1 MATLEEYSNKYQNI
15 KMERRDGILQV
26 TFHSDGDSM
35 RWGESAQRETGYAF
49 TDIGS
54 DVENRVVIVTGAGDS
69 FCAEL
74 EFATGEGWTPRTWD
88 KIYWEAKRIIM
99 NELDVE
105 VPMIG
110 AVNGPAYVLAE
121 IPLLCDIVLASETAA
136 FQDDHFLGN
145 MVPGDGAHVM
155 WPLLLGPNRG
165 RYFLMTSQII
175 SAQEALEL
183 GVVNEVMPKEKLLA
197 RAWGL
202 AEQLAQQPTLTLR
215 YTRVAV
221 TQHLKRL
228 MHENLGYGLALE
240 GLRAV
245 DPR

>member
-1 MATLEEYSNKYQNI
+1 
-15 KMERRDGILQV
+15 
-26 TFHSDGDSM
+26 
-35 RWGESAQRETGYAF
+35 
-49 TDIGS
+49 
-54 DVENRVVIVTGAGDS
+54 
-69 FCAEL
+69 
-74 EFATGEGWTPRTWD
+74 
-88 KIYWEAKRIIM
+88 M

-136 FQDDHFLGN
+136 FQDDHFMGN

-183 GVVNEVMPKEKLLA
+183 GVVNEVLPKDKLLA
-197 RAWGL
+197 RAWEL
-202 AEQLAQQPTLTLR
+202 AEQLALQPTLTLR

-245 DPR
+245 EPR